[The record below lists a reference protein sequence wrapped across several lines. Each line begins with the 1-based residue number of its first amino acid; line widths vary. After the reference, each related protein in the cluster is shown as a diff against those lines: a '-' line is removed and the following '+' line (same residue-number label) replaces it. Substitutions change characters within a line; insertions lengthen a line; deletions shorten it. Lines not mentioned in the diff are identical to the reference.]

1 MHACETGVV
10 LLCCCGCAVLYN
22 ACRTHGG
29 LRVFSHSDLVG
40 RADEPTRGALPGLRS
55 QQHQAPNRS
64 AVWGGCWG
72 GCKVSHTTTRCRPI
86 FPGWSGALSSLNH
99 YAVGGVFLS
108 VSSLTWLTEITW
120 GASGTTCEWL
130 RKGSEKARRGG
141 CVPWITSGLEMYGQT
156 AAMMLSFARSMP
168 FEK

>member
-1 MHACETGVV
+1 MRQE
-10 LLCCCGCAVLYN
+10 LCCCVVVVVLCCITHAGLMGDCGSFLTAISSAGRTSPPGEPSQ
-22 ACRTHGG
+22 ACDR
-29 LRVFSHSDLVG
+29 SNIKP
-40 RADEPTRGALPGLRS
+40 PTGVLSGEVAG
-55 QQHQAPNRS
+55 
-64 AVWGGCWG
+64 G